1 MAVTCGALHARDRV
15 ETIAV
20 TFPAKLTGFD
30 VDNVTIKILLVFGFV
45 GNMAFALFARVG

>member
-1 MAVTCGALHARDRV
+1 MPVTCGALHAGDRA
-15 ETIAV
+15 ETFAV

-30 VDNVTIKILLVFGFV
+30 VDNVTVKILLMFGFV